1 MFFAP
6 ESLILP
12 NAQNGI
18 YIAARHIADQ
28 CSLKGELIVSYPV
41 LSRHAGCLR
50 VLFATLAL
58 STAAHA
64 FVRVTLHNGFS
75 YDCTRRELLDS
86 THTRLFLIDTS
97 SPSAATATA
106 DATTNFIDLST
117 QSIATVEI
125 LPDPPPPTPTTQPV
139 APVATAPD
147 IHSLLSAAGSQHNI
161 DAELLASIV
170 HTESGFRANAVSRTG
185 ARGLMQL
192 MPGTA
197 RQLGV
202 NDAFQPNQN
211 IAGGTTYFDA
221 LLTRYDS
228 RDDTHGLALALAAY
242 NAGPAAVDRYHGI
255 PPFRETRAYVARVMN
270 EFKRRKLALQRQAL
284 HPPTGTAL
292 ASR

>member
-97 SPSAATATA
+97 SPSAATA